1 MNIYAR
7 YFDEEKLTH
16 SMDELVEFLK
26 SIDEINVTPQMV
38 AEISA
43 YVQSDMPYPKRFKVH
58 SRAYFILIKTTA
70 ESMEEFKSRNASGVN
85 ADEEGKSDAIRSLHE
100 FLGDG
105 MNAGNYQLG
114 RDYDDEC
121 EGWYRVNALLK
132 RVVKDP
138 DTQRCSYV
146 DAPFEALVKGKT
158 PRECYNRVIDY
169 FRSRPDI
176 DSRSQMPSIK
186 GANFSYEYLGE
197 KLEQE

>member
-16 SMDELVEFLK
+16 SLDELVDFLK
-26 SIDEINVTPQMV
+26 SISEINVTPQMLNDI
-38 AEISA
+38 AA
-43 YVQSDMPYPKRFKVH
+43 YVQGDMPYPRRFKVH
-58 SRAYFILIKTTA
+58 TRAYFILIKTQA
-70 ESMEEFKSRNASGVN
+70 ETMDEFKNRNAGS
-85 ADEEGKSDAIRSLHE
+85 AEEAEKKSDAIRSMHE

-105 MNAGNYQLG
+105 MNGTASYSG
-114 RDYDDEC
+114 RDYDEVC

-158 PRECYNRVIDY
+158 PRESYNRVIDY

-176 DSRSQMPSIK
+176 DPRSQMPSIK

-197 KLEQE
+197 TLREE